1 MYYRLKYGKYYLI
14 KIIVLVLVAVLGE
27 LIIWWALAREESVDW
42 ITGQLV
48 HNPSVYAISQLED
61 GRIIVGNVL
70 DGFEI
75 TLPPGWEAEEKRVP
89 GFSFKVDG
97 QPICEIK
104 SRVKREAGEE
114 GVDELLKEQSGFAR
128 TSAGVTPAI
137 KKEGISET
145 GKFIYEIQI
154 PAGGVIV
161 NYIMSAEGDNKNQC
175 RPDFEKIKK
184 SFLYY

>member
-14 KIIVLVLVAVLGE
+14 KIIVLVLAAVLGE
-27 LIIWWALAREESVDW
+27 LIIWWALVREESVDW

-104 SRVKREAGEE
+104 SQVKREAGEE
-114 GVDELLKEQSGFAR
+114 GVDELLGEQSGFAR
-128 TSAGVTPAI
+128 IYAGITPAI

-145 GKFIYEIQI
+145 GKFIYEMQI
-154 PAGGVIV
+154 PVSGVIV
-161 NYIMSAEGDNKNQC
+161 SYVMSAEEDNKNQC
-175 RPDFEKIKK
+175 RPDFEKIRK

>member
-104 SRVKREAGEE
+104 SQVKREAREE
-114 GVDELLKEQSGFAR
+114 GVDELLGEQSGFAR
-128 TSAGVTPAI
+128 IYAGITPAI

-145 GKFIYEIQI
+145 GKFIYEMQI
-154 PAGGVIV
+154 PVSGVIV
-161 NYIMSAEGDNKNQC
+161 SYVMSAEEDNKNQC
-175 RPDFEKIKK
+175 RPDFEKIRK